1 MEPRPVRTMNN
12 NDYRIQKDRLAA
24 VLVTVGGERIVGELF
39 VQASPRNRYGREE
52 AADILNSA
60 EPFFPLLTSDGDLFL
75 VAKERV
81 RELESRDP
89 MPADEWQIGS
99 PATIEVVLTGGGMH
113 TGNVYLESLS
123 GRTRVLD
130 YLNRVGERFLL
141 LYTTRGTVLLN
152 RSFIERVRPLD

>member
-1 MEPRPVRTMNN
+1 MN
-12 NDYRIQKDRLAA
+12 NDYRIQKDRLGA
-24 VLVTVGGERIVGELF
+24 VLVTAGGERLAGELF

-52 AADILNSA
+52 AADVLNSA
-60 EPFFPLLTSDGDLFL
+60 EPFFPMLTSDGELFL

-99 PATIEVVLTGGGMH
+99 PATIEVVLTGGAVH
-113 TGNVYLESLS
+113 TGNVYIEAMS

-130 YLNRVGERFLL
+130 YLNRVHERFLL
-141 LYTTRGTVLLN
+141 LYTSQGTVLLN
-152 RSFIERVRPLD
+152 RSYIERVRPLD

>member
-1 MEPRPVRTMNN
+1 MGIMNN
-12 NDYRIQKDRLAA
+12 EYRIEKDRLAA
-24 VLVTVGGERIVGELF
+24 VLVTVGGERVAGELF

-60 EPFFPLLTSDGDLFL
+60 EPFFPMLTSDGQLFL
-75 VAKERV
+75 VAKDRV

-89 MPADEWQIGS
+89 MPTDEWQIGA
-99 PATIEVVLTGGGMH
+99 PATIEVMLTGGSVH
-113 TGNVYLESLS
+113 QGNVYLESLS

-141 LYTTRGTVLLN
+141 LYTTRGTVLVN

>member
-1 MEPRPVRTMNN
+1 MGTMNN
-12 NDYRIQKDRLAA
+12 NDYRIPKDRLAA
-24 VLVTVGGERIVGELF
+24 VVVTLGGERMTGELF

-60 EPFFPLLTSDGDLFL
+60 EPFFPMLTNGGELFL
-75 VAKERV
+75 IAKDRV
-81 RELESRDP
+81 REVESRDP
-89 MPADEWQIGS
+89 LPTEDWQIGA
-99 PATIEVVLTGGGMH
+99 PATIEVLVTGGAVH

-141 LYTTRGTVLLN
+141 LYTSRGTVLLN
-152 RSFIERVRPLD
+152 RNFIERVRPLD

>member
-1 MEPRPVRTMNN
+1 MGTMHNN
-12 NDYRIQKDRLAA
+12 EYRIQKDRLAA
-24 VLVTVGGERIVGELF
+24 VLVTAGGERLAGELF

-60 EPFFPLLTSDGDLFL
+60 EPFFPMLTADGDVLL
-75 VAKERV
+75 VAKDRV

-89 MPADEWQIGS
+89 MPADEWQIGD
-99 PATIEVVLTGGGMH
+99 AAAIEVVVTGGAVH
-113 TGNVYLESLS
+113 TGNVYLESHA

-141 LYTTRGTVLLN
+141 MYTARGTVLLN
-152 RSFIERVRPLD
+152 RSFIERVHPLD

>member
-1 MEPRPVRTMNN
+1 MTND
-12 NDYRIQKDRLAA
+12 DYRIQKDRLAA
-24 VLVTVGGERIVGELF
+24 VVVTVGGERITGELF

-60 EPFFPLLTSDGDLFL
+60 EPFFPLVTSSGEVFL

-81 RELESRDP
+81 REVESRDP
-89 MPADEWQIGS
+89 SPADEWQIGA
-99 PATIEVVLTGGGMH
+99 PATIEVSLTGGALH

-130 YLNRVGERFLL
+130 YLNRVGERFVL
-141 LYTTRGTVLLN
+141 LYTEHGTVLLN
-152 RSFIERVRPLD
+152 RRFIERVRPLD

>member
-1 MEPRPVRTMNN
+1 VGTMNN
-12 NDYRIQKDRLAA
+12 EYRIEKDRLAA
-24 VLVTVGGERIVGELF
+24 VLVTVGGDRVAGELF

-60 EPFFPLLTSDGDLFL
+60 EPFFPMLTSDGQLFL

-89 MPADEWQIGS
+89 MPTDEWQIGA
-99 PATIEVVLTGGGMH
+99 PATIEVMLTGGSVH
-113 TGNVYLESLS
+113 QGNVYLESLS

-141 LYTTRGTVLLN
+141 LYTTRGTVLVN

>member
-1 MEPRPVRTMNN
+1 MN
-12 NDYRIQKDRLAA
+12 NDYRIEKDRLSA
-24 VLVTVGGERIVGELF
+24 VLVTGGGERLTGELF

-60 EPFFPLLTSDGDLFL
+60 EPFFPMLTSDGQLFL

-89 MPADEWQIGS
+89 MPTDEWQIGA
-99 PATIEVVLTGGGMH
+99 PATIEVMLTGGSVH
-113 TGNVYLESLS
+113 QGNVYLESLS

-141 LYTTRGTVLLN
+141 LYTTRGTLLVN

>member
-1 MEPRPVRTMNN
+1 MPQMN
-12 NDYRIQKDRLAA
+12 NDYRIQKERLAA
-24 VLVTVGGERIVGELF
+24 VVVTVGGERLTGELF

-52 AADILNSA
+52 AADVLNSA
-60 EPFFPLLTSDGDLFL
+60 EPFFPMLTNAGELYLL
-75 VAKERV
+75 AKDRV
-81 RELESRDP
+81 REVESREP
-89 MPADEWQIGS
+89 MPAEDWQIGA
-99 PATIEVVLTGGGMH
+99 PATIEVWLTGGAVH

-141 LYTTRGTVLLN
+141 LYTAHGTVLVN

>member
-1 MEPRPVRTMNN
+1 MATMN

-24 VLVTVGGERIVGELF
+24 VLVTAGGERLAGELF

-52 AADILNSA
+52 AADVLNSA
-60 EPFFPLLTSDGDLFL
+60 EPFFPMLTSDGELFL

-89 MPADEWQIGS
+89 MPADEWQIGA
-99 PATIEVVLTGGGMH
+99 PATIEVVLTGGAVH
-113 TGNVYLESLS
+113 TGNVYLEAMS

-141 LYTTRGTVLLN
+141 LYTSHGTVLLN
-152 RSFIERVRPLD
+152 RSYIERVRPLD

>member
-1 MEPRPVRTMNN
+1 VGTMN
-12 NDYRIQKDRLAA
+12 NDYRIEKDRLAA
-24 VLVTVGGERIVGELF
+24 VLVTVGGERVAGELF

-60 EPFFPLLTSDGDLFL
+60 EPFFPMLTSDGQLFL

-89 MPADEWQIGS
+89 MPTDEWQIGA
-99 PATIEVVLTGGGMH
+99 PATIEVMLTGGSVH
-113 TGNVYLESLS
+113 QGNVYLESLS

-141 LYTTRGTVLLN
+141 LYSARGTVLVN

>member
-1 MEPRPVRTMNN
+1 MSN

-24 VLVTVGGERIVGELF
+24 VLITAGGEKVVGELF

-60 EPFFPLLTSDGDLFL
+60 EPFFPMLTSDGELFL
-75 VAKERV
+75 VAKDRV
-81 RELESRDP
+81 RELEARDP
-89 MPADEWQIGS
+89 MPADEWQIGA
-99 PATIEVVLTGGGMH
+99 PASIEVLLTGGAVH
-113 TGNVYLESLS
+113 TGNVYLESMS

>member
-1 MEPRPVRTMNN
+1 MATMH
-12 NDYRIQKDRLAA
+12 NDYRIPKERLAA
-24 VLVTVGGERIVGELF
+24 VIVTVGGERLTGELF

-60 EPFFPLLTSDGDLFL
+60 EPFFPMLTSSGDLL
-75 VAKERV
+75 LIAKERV
-81 RELESRDP
+81 REVESREP
-89 MPADEWQIGS
+89 MPASEWQIGEPQS
-99 PATIEVVLTGGGMH
+99 IDVWLTGGSLH
-113 TGNVYLESLS
+113 SGNIYLESHS

-141 LYTTRGTVLLN
+141 LYTDHGTVLLN

>member
-1 MEPRPVRTMNN
+1 MTN
-12 NDYRIQKDRLAA
+12 NDYRIEKERLAA
-24 VLVTVGGERIVGELF
+24 VLVTVGGETITGELF

-60 EPFFPLLTSDGDLFL
+60 EPFFPISTTDGDMLL
-75 VAKERV
+75 IAKDRV
-81 RELESRDP
+81 REMETSDP
-89 MPADEWQIGS
+89 TSADEWRIGA
-99 PATIEVVLTGGGMH
+99 PATVEVHLTGGAVH

-141 LYTTRGTVLLN
+141 LYTPRGTLLLN
-152 RSFIERVRPLD
+152 RTFIERVRPLD

>member
-1 MEPRPVRTMNN
+1 MAMMDN
-12 NDYRIQKDRLAA
+12 NDYRIQKERLAA
-24 VLVTVGGERIVGELF
+24 IVVTLGGERMTGELF

-60 EPFFPLLTSDGDLFL
+60 EPFFPMLTTNGELFL
-75 VAKERV
+75 VAKDRV
-81 RELESRDP
+81 REVESRDP
-89 MPADEWQIGS
+89 SPADEWQIGA
-99 PATIEVVLTGGGMH
+99 PASIEVLLTGGGIH

-141 LYTTRGTVLLN
+141 LYTSHGTVLLN

>member
-1 MEPRPVRTMNN
+1 MGIPN

-24 VLVTVGGERIVGELF
+24 VLVTVGGERITGELF

-60 EPFFPLLTSDGDLFL
+60 EPFFPVLASTGELFL
-75 VAKERV
+75 LAKDRV
-81 RELESRDP
+81 REVESREP
-89 MPADEWQIGS
+89 MPPDEWQIGA
-99 PATIEVVLTGGGMH
+99 PAAIEVSLTGGAVH
-113 TGNVYLESLS
+113 TGNVYLESVS

-141 LYTTRGTVLLN
+141 LYTPSGTLLLN

>member
-1 MEPRPVRTMNN
+1 MGTMN
-12 NDYRIQKDRLAA
+12 NDYRIEKDRLAA
-24 VLVTVGGERIVGELF
+24 VLVTVGGERVAGELF

-60 EPFFPLLTSDGDLFL
+60 EPFFPMLTSDGQLFL

-89 MPADEWQIGS
+89 MPTDEWQIGA
-99 PATIEVVLTGGGMH
+99 PATIEVMLTGGGVH
-113 TGNVYLESLS
+113 QGNVYLESLS

-141 LYTTRGTVLLN
+141 LYTTCGTVLVN

>member
-1 MEPRPVRTMNN
+1 MTN

-24 VLVTVGGERIVGELF
+24 VVVTVGGERMTGELF

-52 AADILNSA
+52 AADVLNSA
-60 EPFFPLLTSDGDLFL
+60 EPYFPMLTVEGELFL
-75 VAKERV
+75 IAKERV
-81 RELESRDP
+81 REVESREP
-89 MPADEWQIGS
+89 SPADEWRIGA
-99 PATIEVVLTGGGMH
+99 PATIEVTLTGGAVH
-113 TGNVYLESLS
+113 SGNVYLESLS

-141 LYTTRGTVLLN
+141 LYTAHGTVLLN

>member
-1 MEPRPVRTMNN
+1 MMNN

-24 VLVTVGGERIVGELF
+24 VLVTVGGERVVGELF

-60 EPFFPLLTSDGDLFL
+60 EPFFPMLTADGELFL

-89 MPADEWQIGS
+89 MPADEWQIGA
-99 PATIEVVLTGGGMH
+99 PATIEVMLTGGGVH
-113 TGNVYLESLS
+113 QGNVYLESLS

>member
-1 MEPRPVRTMNN
+1 MPPMN
-12 NDYRIQKDRLAA
+12 NDYRIQKERLAA
-24 VLVTVGGERIVGELF
+24 VVVTVGGERMTGELF

-60 EPFFPLLTSDGDLFL
+60 EPFFPMLTNAGELYLL
-75 VAKERV
+75 AKERV
-81 RELESRDP
+81 REVESREP
-89 MPADEWQIGS
+89 MPAEDWQIGA
-99 PATIEVVLTGGGMH
+99 PATIEVWLTGGAVH

-141 LYTTRGTVLLN
+141 LYTASGTLLLN

>member
-1 MEPRPVRTMNN
+1 MGTMNN
-12 NDYRIQKDRLAA
+12 EYRIEKDRLAA
-24 VLVTVGGERIVGELF
+24 VLVTVGGERVAGELF

-60 EPFFPLLTSDGDLFL
+60 EPFFPMLTTDGQLFL

-89 MPADEWQIGS
+89 MPTDEWQIGA
-99 PATIEVVLTGGGMH
+99 PATIEVMLTGGGVH
-113 TGNVYLESLS
+113 QGNVYLESLS

-141 LYTTRGTVLLN
+141 LYTTRGTVLVN

>member
-1 MEPRPVRTMNN
+1 MGTMN
-12 NDYRIQKDRLAA
+12 NDYRIEKDRLAA
-24 VLVTVGGERIVGELF
+24 VLVTVGGERVAGELF

-60 EPFFPLLTSDGDLFL
+60 EPFFPMLTSDGQLFL

-89 MPADEWQIGS
+89 MPTDEWQIGA
-99 PATIEVVLTGGGMH
+99 PATIEVMLTGGGVH
-113 TGNVYLESLS
+113 QGNVYLESLS

-141 LYTTRGTVLLN
+141 LYTTRGTVLVN

>member
-1 MEPRPVRTMNN
+1 MNN
-12 NDYRIQKDRLAA
+12 EYRIEKDRLAA
-24 VLVTVGGERIVGELF
+24 VLVTVGGERVAGELF

-60 EPFFPLLTSDGDLFL
+60 EPFFPMLTSDGQLFL

-89 MPADEWQIGS
+89 MPTDEWQIGA
-99 PATIEVVLTGGGMH
+99 PATIEVMLTGGSVH
-113 TGNVYLESLS
+113 QGNVYVESLS

-141 LYTTRGTVLLN
+141 LYTTRGTVLVN